1 MALFSINP
9 QEVRDLRPRVFN
21 YLAAST
27 LDEALK
33 LLKTREDARILAGG
47 QSLVPM
53 MKLRIASPRTLIDI
67 NSIKELD
74 FVAEE
79 NGVIKIGALVRH
91 DQIEHNP
98 LIRTKLPILA
108 EAASLI
114 GDQQIRNR
122 GTIGGSIAQADPAA
136 DLPLA
141 LVASRAAVATIG
153 PHAQRV
159 IESKD
164 FFKNAYTTSLT
175 IDEVIREVRI
185 PIPPMGAGAAYMK
198 LAGKTGEWS
207 VVNVAATV
215 QIEEGKCKDIAV
227 VVGSVTSAPTHAVQ
241 TEKTLLG
248 KEVDDRLVDSAAA
261 RAWEG
266 VESRYGRNLMS
277 YQAHVTKVMVKRAIQ
292 KARRRAGGM

>member
-1 MALFSINP
+1 M
-9 QEVRDLRPRVFN
+9 RPRVFD
-21 YLAAST
+21 YLAASS

-53 MKLRIASPRTLIDI
+53 MKLRIASPGTLIDI

-79 NGVIKIGALVRH
+79 NGTIKIGALVRH
-91 DQIEHNP
+91 DQIEQNP

-122 GTIGGSIAQADPAA
+122 GTIGGSMAQADPAA
-136 DLPLA
+136 DLPPA
-141 LVASRAAVATIG
+141 LVASRAAVAIIG
-153 PHAQRV
+153 PNAQRV
-159 IESKD
+159 IESND
-164 FFKNAYTTSLT
+164 FFKDAYTTSLT

-185 PIPPMGAGAAYMK
+185 PIPPMGTGAAYMK

-207 VVNVAATV
+207 VVNVAASL
-215 QIEEGKCKDIAV
+215 QIEGGKCKDIAV
-227 VVGSVTSAPTHAVQ
+227 VIGSVTSAPTHAVQ

-248 KEVDDRLVDSAAA
+248 KEVNDRLVDSAAA
-261 RAWEG
+261 RALEG
-266 VESRYGRNLMS
+266 VESRYGGSPTS

-292 KARRRAGGM
+292 KARKRAGGK

>member
-1 MALFSINP
+1 M
-9 QEVRDLRPRVFN
+9 RPRVFN

-136 DLPLA
+136 DFPPA
-141 LVASRAAVATIG
+141 LVASRAAVVIVG
-153 PHAQRV
+153 SNSQRV

-164 FFKNAYTTSLT
+164 FFKDAYTTSLT